1 MYLLLQEDFL
11 HPLGQKSANFFCK
24 GPDCKYFRPHFV
36 SYIWF
41 LSHILFFFLLP
52 FKDVQNILSSR
63 TENGPSAIICQPQ
76 DKAKC
81 PLFFHPEQP
90 PRRIEKSSTQNSRR
104 GASYLCSPGLS
115 AGKCSFSKYTVI
127 AAFQFYI
134 PAGKKKILYRNELSN
149 DSEHSACSRQILG
162 NFGFLE

>member
-1 MYLLLQEDFL
+1 MVSITY
-11 HPLGQKSANFFCK
+11 SIFF
-24 GPDCKYFRPHFV
+24 
-36 SYIWF
+36 S
-41 LSHILFFFLLP
+41 LP

-90 PRRIEKSSTQNSRR
+90 PHRIEKSSTQNSQR
-104 GASYLCSPGLS
+104 GAPYLYSPGLS